1 MTTGKVDGSGSIRE
15 NPRVEK
21 GRVFMK
27 STMTMAF
34 LLLLLGLA
42 VAAPAEDQSYEGYV
56 TDDMCG
62 KEHMMEG
69 MTAKECTDE
78 CVGMGAAYALFV
90 PADEKMYQVDDPEKL
105 KPFAGE
111 DVVVTG
117 SLGDDGETLRVTA
130 VRAAKK
136 D

>member
-1 MTTGKVDGSGSIRE
+1 
-15 NPRVEK
+15 
-21 GRVFMK
+21 MK
-27 STMTMAF
+27 SMMAMPLLF
-34 LLLLLGLA
+34 LLGGIATATL
-42 VAAPAEDQSYEGYV
+42 AEDKSYEGSV

-78 CVGMGAAYALFV
+78 CVGMGAAYVLFV
-90 PADEKMYQVDDPEKL
+90 PADEKMYKVDDPEKL

-111 DVVVTG
+111 EVVVTG
-117 SLGDDGETLRVTA
+117 SLGDDGETLKVTS